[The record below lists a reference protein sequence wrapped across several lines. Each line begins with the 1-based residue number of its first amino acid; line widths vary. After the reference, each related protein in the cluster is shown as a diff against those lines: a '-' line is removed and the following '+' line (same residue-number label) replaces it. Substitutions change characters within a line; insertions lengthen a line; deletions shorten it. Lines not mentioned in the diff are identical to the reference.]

1 MPQGSSTGSSMVK
14 YPEAFTV
21 SKICAELTRSLQ
33 KGARVHAV
41 EPCIPG
47 LASKV
52 TGLQLRLPGS
62 LIVVIEASEASD
74 SAYQA
79 ARPDDM
85 IMLCMCRAA

>member
-1 MPQGSSTGSSMVK
+1 MVNH
-14 YPEAFTV
+14 PEPFTV

-33 KGARVHAV
+33 KDARVQAV

-52 TGLQLRLPGS
+52 TGLQLRMPGT
-62 LIVVIEASEASD
+62 LIVVIKASEASD

-79 ARPDDM
+79 ARPEDM